1 MEVHRMKKD
10 LVTAPKKA
18 CRIFAAHPEYQPTKI
33 PPVVYLEL
41 TDVSKIYGEKVLFD
55 QVSLQ
60 VAKNTKVA
68 LVAKNGTGK
77 STLLRVA
84 AGIDMPEGLGSKVYV
99 HKGARMAYLS
109 QDPDFGE
116 NATVMDA
123 VFDSDN
129 DMVRA
134 VRDYEE
140 ALSYIDQ
147 PDRLAAALGKMDELQ
162 AWDIEARIKEVLFK
176 LNIERFDQ
184 KVSTLSGGQRK
195 RVALAKLII
204 DEPDLIIMDEPTN
217 HLDLDMIEWLEEWLQ
232 STNLTLVMVTHDRY
246 FLERVCNR
254 IIELEGGDIYHYV
267 GNYSEFLEKKAMREE
282 TESAEL
288 AKDKKRLKSELEWVR
303 RMPSGRGTKA
313 KSRMNAYADLKGKVG
328 GFRQDEELI
337 IEIKGQ
343 RLGGKILE
351 AHNIGK
357 SYGDNEL
364 VRGFSY
370 KFQKGERAGIVGKNG
385 AGKST
390 LLHMLTKELEPDTGK
405 VVHGVNTH
413 FGYYTQDGIKLDN
426 DKRVIDVIREIAEFI
441 PLAKGLKLTARGL
454 LERFMFNSKQ
464 QQVYVSQLSGG
475 EKRRLY
481 LLTILMKNPNFLILD
496 EPTNDL
502 DIMTLNILE
511 DFLMDFPG
519 CVLIVSH
526 DRFFLDKICQHL
538 FIFEEEGNLRD
549 WNGLYTEYREQR
561 KVELAEAKAARV
573 PKTATAPAAAPKKE
587 EPQEHISQEMRKAIR
602 RIEGKLKKLEEAK
615 ARINKQFLDPTGMNP
630 EKITDLGRELA
641 ELNEQ
646 IEEKEMEWMELVG

>member
-1 MEVHRMKKD
+1 M
-10 LVTAPKKA
+10 
-18 CRIFAAHPEYQPTKI
+18 
-33 PPVVYLEL
+33 VYLEL

-55 QVSLQ
+55 RVSLQ

-84 AGIDMPEGLGSKVYV
+84 AGIDLPEGLGSKIYV
-99 HKGARMAYLS
+99 HKEARMAYLP
-109 QDPDFGE
+109 QEPDFGA

-129 DMVRA
+129 PVVRA

-140 ALSYIDQ
+140 ALSRPEDNE
-147 PDRLAAALGKMDELQ
+147 RLQRTLAKMDELR
-162 AWDIEARIKEVLFK
+162 AWDIEARIKEVLSK
-176 LNIERFDQ
+176 LNVDRFEQ
-184 KVSTLSGGQRK
+184 KISTLSGGQRK

-232 STNLTLVMVTHDRY
+232 STNLTLLMVTHDRY

-254 IIELEGGDIYHYV
+254 IIELDGGNIYHYT
-267 GNYSEFLEKKAMREE
+267 GNYSDFLEKKATREE
-282 TESAEL
+282 TTAAEL
-288 AKDKKRLKSELEWVR
+288 DKDKKRMKKELEWVR

-313 KSRMNAYADLKGKVG
+313 KSRISAFHELKNKVG
-328 GFRQDEELI
+328 GHRSQDELT

-351 AHNIGK
+351 AHNISK
-357 SYGDNEL
+357 SYGDRTL
-364 VRGFSY
+364 VKGFSY
-370 KFQKGERAGIVGKNG
+370 KFQKGERAGIVGRNG

-413 FGYYTQDGIKLDN
+413 FGYYTQDGINLDE
-426 DKRVIDVIREIAEFI
+426 DKRVIEVIREIAEFI
-441 PLAKGLKLTARGL
+441 PLEKGQKLTARGL
-454 LERFMFNSKQ
+454 LNRFMFPDKQ

-475 EKRRLY
+475 ERRRLY

-502 DIMTLNILE
+502 DIMTLNVLE

-538 FIFEEEGNLRD
+538 FIFEEDGNLRD
-549 WNGLYTEYREQR
+549 WNGLYTEYRELR
-561 KVELAEAKAARV
+561 KTELADQRQDAAQASAAASV
-573 PKTATAPAAAPKKE
+573 AASGATAPTATAAPT
-587 EPQEHISQEMRKAIR
+587 EHISQETRKAIR
-602 RIEGKLKKLEEAK
+602 RVEGQLKKLEEAK
-615 ARINKQFLDPTGMNP
+615 AKINKVFLDPTGLNP
-630 EKITDLGRELA
+630 DKIAELGKELND
-641 ELNEQ
+641 LNEQ
-646 IEEKEMEWMELVG
+646 IEEKELEWMELVG

>member
-1 MEVHRMKKD
+1 M
-10 LVTAPKKA
+10 
-18 CRIFAAHPEYQPTKI
+18 
-33 PPVVYLEL
+33 VYLEL
-41 TDVSKIYGEKVLFD
+41 TKVSKIYGEKVLFD
-55 QVSLQ
+55 QVNLQ

-84 AGIDMPEGLGSKVYV
+84 AGIDLPEGLGSEIYV
-99 HKGARMAYLS
+99 HKDARMAYLP
-109 QDPDFGE
+109 QEPDFGV
-116 NATVMDA
+116 NDTVMDA

-129 DMVRA
+129 EMVRA

-140 ALSYIDQ
+140 ALSRSDQ
-147 PDRLAAALGKMDELQ
+147 PEKLQDALTRMDELQ
-162 AWDIEARIKEVLFK
+162 AWDIEARIKEVLSK
-176 LNIERFDQ
+176 LNVDRFDQ
-184 KVSTLSGGQRK
+184 RVSTLSGGQRK

-232 STNLTLVMVTHDRY
+232 STNLTLLMVTHDRY

-254 IIELEGGDIYHYV
+254 IIELDGGNIYHYT
-267 GNYSEFLEKKAMREE
+267 GNYSQFLEKKATREE

-288 AKDKKRLKSELEWVR
+288 AKDKKRMKKELEWVR

-313 KSRMNAYADLKGKVG
+313 KSRINAFHELKSKVG
-328 GFRQDEELI
+328 SFRQEEELKL
-337 IEIKGQ
+337 EIVGQ
-343 RLGGKILE
+343 RLGSKILE
-351 AHNIGK
+351 AHNISK
-357 SYGDNEL
+357 SYGDRTL
-364 VRGFSY
+364 VKGFSY
-370 KFQKGERAGIVGKNG
+370 KFQKKERAGIVGRNG

-405 VVHGVNTH
+405 VVHGSNTV
-413 FGYYTQDGIKLDN
+413 FGYYTQDGINLDQ
-426 DKRVIDVIREIAEFI
+426 DKRVIEVVREIAEFI
-441 PLAKGLKLTARGL
+441 PLAKGLKLTARAL

-475 EKRRLY
+475 ERRRLY

-502 DIMTLNILE
+502 DIMTLNVLE
-511 DFLMDFPG
+511 EFLMDFPG

-538 FIFEEEGNLRD
+538 FIFEEDGNLRD
-549 WNGLYTEYREQR
+549 WNGLYTEYREKR
-561 KVELAEAKAARV
+561 KEELAEQKAVLAE
-573 PKTATAPAAAPKKE
+573 KTSAAPAPAPKKAE
-587 EPQEHISQEMRKAIR
+587 QPQEHISQEQRKAIR
-602 RIEGKLKKLEEAK
+602 RVEGQLKKLEEAK
-615 ARINKQFLDPTGMNP
+615 AKINKQFLDPSGLDN
-630 EKITDLGRELA
+630 EKIAALGKELA

>member
-1 MEVHRMKKD
+1 M
-10 LVTAPKKA
+10 
-18 CRIFAAHPEYQPTKI
+18 
-33 PPVVYLEL
+33 VYLEL

-55 QVSLQ
+55 RVSLQ

-84 AGIDMPEGLGSKVYV
+84 AGIDLPEGMGSERYI
-99 HKGARMAYLS
+99 HKEARLAYLP
-109 QDPDFGE
+109 QEPDFGA

-129 DMVRA
+129 EMVRA
-134 VRDYEE
+134 VRNYEE
-140 ALSYIDQ
+140 ALSRSEDTE
-147 PDRLAAALGKMDELQ
+147 RLMKASAKMDELH

-232 STNLTLVMVTHDRY
+232 STNLTLLMVTHDRY

-254 IIELEGGDIYHYV
+254 IIELDGGEIFHYT
-267 GNYSEFLEKKAMREE
+267 GNYSDFLEKKATREE
-282 TESAEL
+282 TTAAEL
-288 AKDKKRLKSELEWVR
+288 EKDKKRMKKELEWVR

-313 KSRMNAYADLKGKVG
+313 KSRINAFHELKSKVG
-328 GFRQDEELI
+328 SFRKEEELK

-343 RLGGKILE
+343 RLGSKILE
-351 AHNIGK
+351 AHNISK
-357 SYGDNEL
+357 SYGDRTL
-364 VRGFSY
+364 VKGFSY
-370 KFQKGERAGIVGKNG
+370 KFQKGERAGIVGRNG

-390 LLHMLTKELEPDTGK
+390 LLHMLTKELAPDTGK
-405 VVHGVNTH
+405 VVHGVNTK
-413 FGYYTQDGIKLDN
+413 FGYYTQDGINLKEDM
-426 DKRVIDVIREIAEFI
+426 RVIEVIRNIAEFI
-441 PLAKGLKLTARGL
+441 PLEKGMKLTARGL

-481 LLTILMKNPNFLILD
+481 LLTILMENPNFLILD

-502 DIMTLNILE
+502 DIMTLNVLE
-511 DFLMDFPG
+511 EFLMDFPG

-538 FIFEEEGNLRD
+538 FIFEPGGNLRD
-549 WNGLYTEYREQR
+549 WNGLYTEYRTMIKE
-561 KVELAEAKAARV
+561 KGYGDATAVET
-573 PKTATAPAAAPKKE
+573 PSTAPASAPKNDA
-587 EPQEHISQEMRKAIR
+587 PQEYMSQDTRKAIR
-602 RIEGKLKKLEEAK
+602 RVEGQIKKLEEAK
-615 ARINKQFLDPTGMNP
+615 KKLNQQFLDPS
-630 EKITDLGRELA
+630 DLTPDQIAKLGQELN

-646 IEEKEMEWMELVG
+646 IEEKEMEWMELVE

>member
-1 MEVHRMKKD
+1 M
-10 LVTAPKKA
+10 
-18 CRIFAAHPEYQPTKI
+18 
-33 PPVVYLEL
+33 VYLEL

-55 QVSLQ
+55 KVSLQ

-84 AGIDMPEGLGSKVYV
+84 VGIDMPEGLGSKCYV
-99 HKGARMAYLS
+99 HKDARMAYLS
-109 QDPDFGE
+109 QDPDFGV

-129 DMVRA
+129 NMVRA

-140 ALSYIDQ
+140 ALSYTDQ
-147 PDRLAAALGKMDELQ
+147 PDRLAAALGRMDELQ

-232 STNLTLVMVTHDRY
+232 STNLTLLMVTHDRY

-254 IIELEGGDIYHYV
+254 IIELEGGDIYHYT
-267 GNYSEFLEKKAMREE
+267 GNYSEFLEKKASREE

-288 AKDKKRLKSELEWVR
+288 AKDKKRLKKELEWVR

-313 KSRMNAYADLKGKVG
+313 KSRLNAYADLKGKVG
-328 GFRQDEELI
+328 GFREEEELI

-357 SYGDNEL
+357 SYGGNEL
-364 VRGFSY
+364 IRGFSY

-426 DKRVIDVIREIAEFI
+426 DKRVIEVIREIAEFI

-538 FIFEEEGNLRD
+538 FIFEENGNLRD

-561 KVELAEAKAARV
+561 KIELAEAKAARLE
-573 PKTATAPAAAPKKE
+573 KTATAPAVAPKKE
-587 EPQEHISQEMRKAIR
+587 APQEHISQEMRKAIR
-602 RIEGKLKKLEEAK
+602 RVEGQLKKLEEAK
-615 ARINKQFLDPTGMNP
+615 TRINKQFLDPTGMNP

>member
-1 MEVHRMKKD
+1 
-10 LVTAPKKA
+10 
-18 CRIFAAHPEYQPTKI
+18 
-33 PPVVYLEL
+33 
-41 TDVSKIYGEKVLFD
+41 
-55 QVSLQ
+55 Q

-84 AGIDMPEGLGSKVYV
+84 AGIDLPEGLGSGMYV
-99 HKGARMAYLS
+99 HKDARMAYLP
-109 QDPDFGE
+109 QEPDFGE

-123 VFDSDN
+123 VFNSDN
-129 DMVRA
+129 EMVRA

-140 ALSYIDQ
+140 ALSHTDK
-147 PDRLAAALGKMDELQ
+147 PNRLANALGRMDELQ

-232 STNLTLVMVTHDRY
+232 STNLTLLMVTHDRY

-254 IIELEGGDIYHYV
+254 IIELDGGEIFHYT
-267 GNYSEFLEKKAMREE
+267 GNYSDFLEKKGTREE
-282 TESAEL
+282 TSAAEL
-288 AKDKKRLKSELEWVR
+288 DKDKKRMKKELEWVR

-313 KSRMNAYADLKGKVG
+313 KSRIKDFNDLKSKVG
-328 GFRQDEELI
+328 GHRGDDELT

-357 SYGDNEL
+357 AYGERTL
-364 VRGFSY
+364 VKGFSY

-413 FGYYTQDGIKLDN
+413 FGYYTQDGINLDK
-426 DKRVIDVIREIAEFI
+426 DKRVIEVIREIAEFI
-441 PLAKGLKLTARGL
+441 PLEKGLKLTARGL
-454 LERFMFNSKQ
+454 LNRFMFPDKQ

-475 EKRRLY
+475 ERRRLY

-538 FIFEEEGNLRD
+538 FIFEEDGNLRD
-549 WNGLYTEYREQR
+549 WNGLYTEYREVR
-561 KVELAEAKAARV
+561 KEELSAEKAVRVEKAAN
-573 PKTATAPAAAPKKE
+573 APAAAPKPKSDAPE
-587 EPQEHISQEMRKAIR
+587 EHVSQETRKAIR
-602 RIEGKLKKLEEAK
+602 RIEGKLKKLEESKAK
-615 ARINKQFLDPTGMNP
+615 INKVFLDPTGLNP
-630 EKITDLGRELA
+630 DKIADLGRELN

>member
-1 MEVHRMKKD
+1 
-10 LVTAPKKA
+10 
-18 CRIFAAHPEYQPTKI
+18 
-33 PPVVYLEL
+33 VVYLEL

-55 QVSLQ
+55 RVSLQ

-84 AGIDMPEGLGSKVYV
+84 AGIDLPEGLGSGMYV
-99 HKGARMAYLS
+99 HKDARMAYLP
-109 QDPDFGE
+109 QEPDFGE

-123 VFDSDN
+123 VFNSDN
-129 DMVRA
+129 EMVRA

-140 ALSYIDQ
+140 ALSHTDK
-147 PDRLAAALGKMDELQ
+147 PNRLANALGRMDELQ

-232 STNLTLVMVTHDRY
+232 STNLTLLMVTHDRY

-254 IIELEGGDIYHYV
+254 IIELDGGEIFHYT
-267 GNYSEFLEKKAMREE
+267 GNYSDFLEKKGTREE
-282 TESAEL
+282 TSAAEL
-288 AKDKKRLKSELEWVR
+288 DKDKKRMKKELEWVR

-313 KSRMNAYADLKGKVG
+313 KSRIKDFNDLKSKVG
-328 GFRQDEELI
+328 GHRGDDELT

-357 SYGDNEL
+357 AYGERTL
-364 VRGFSY
+364 VKGFSY

-413 FGYYTQDGIKLDN
+413 FGYYTQDGINLDK
-426 DKRVIDVIREIAEFI
+426 DKRVIEVIREIAEFI
-441 PLAKGLKLTARGL
+441 PLEKGLKLTARGL
-454 LERFMFNSKQ
+454 LNRFMFPDKQ

-475 EKRRLY
+475 ERRRLY

-538 FIFEEEGNLRD
+538 FIFEEDGNLRD
-549 WNGLYTEYREQR
+549 WNGLYTEYREVR
-561 KVELAEAKAARV
+561 KEELSAEKAVRVEKAAN
-573 PKTATAPAAAPKKE
+573 APAAAPKPKSDAPE
-587 EPQEHISQEMRKAIR
+587 EHVSQETRKAIR
-602 RIEGKLKKLEEAK
+602 RIEGKLKKLEESKAK
-615 ARINKQFLDPTGMNP
+615 INKVFLDPTGLNP
-630 EKITDLGRELA
+630 DKIADLGRELN

>member
-1 MEVHRMKKD
+1 M
-10 LVTAPKKA
+10 
-18 CRIFAAHPEYQPTKI
+18 
-33 PPVVYLEL
+33 VYLEL

-55 QVSLQ
+55 KVSLQ

-84 AGIDMPEGLGSKVYV
+84 AGIDLPEGLGSEIYV
-99 HKGARMAYLS
+99 HKDAKMAYLP
-109 QDPDFGE
+109 QEPDFGE
-116 NATVMDA
+116 NASVMDA

-129 DMVRA
+129 PMVRA

-140 ALSYIDQ
+140 ALSRTDQ
-147 PDRLAAALGKMDELQ
+147 PDRLAATLGKMDELQ
-162 AWDIEARIKEVLFK
+162 AWDIEARIKEVLSK

-184 KVSTLSGGQRK
+184 KISTLSGGQRK

-232 STNLTLVMVTHDRY
+232 STNLTLLMVTHDRY

-254 IIELEGGDIYHYV
+254 IIELDGGNIYHYT
-267 GNYSEFLEKKAMREE
+267 GNYSDFLEKKATREE
-282 TESAEL
+282 TTAAEL
-288 AKDKKRLKSELEWVR
+288 DKDKKRMKKELEWVR

-313 KSRMNAYADLKGKVG
+313 KSRINAFHELKSKVG
-328 GFRQDEELI
+328 SHRSQEELT

-351 AHNIGK
+351 AHNISK
-357 SYGDNEL
+357 SYGDRTL
-364 VRGFSY
+364 VKGFSY
-370 KFQKGERAGIVGKNG
+370 KFQKGERAGIVGRNG

-413 FGYYTQDGIKLDN
+413 FGYYTQDGINLDN
-426 DKRVIDVIREIAEFI
+426 DKRVIEVIREIAEFI
-441 PLAKGLKLTARGL
+441 PLEKGQKLTARGL
-454 LERFMFNSKQ
+454 LNRFMFPDKQ

-475 EKRRLY
+475 ERRRLY

-502 DIMTLNILE
+502 DIMTLNVLE
-511 DFLMDFPG
+511 EFLMDFPG

-538 FIFEEEGNLRD
+538 FIFEENGNLRD
-549 WNGLYTEYREQR
+549 WNGLYTEYRATR
-561 KVELAEAKAARV
+561 KQELAAEKEIRAEQANI
-573 PKTATAPAAAPKKE
+573 APAAAPKKE
-587 EPQEHISQEMRKAIR
+587 APKAPTEHISQETRKAIR
-602 RIEGKLKKLEEAK
+602 RVEGQLKKLEEAK
-615 ARINKQFLDPTGMNP
+615 KKINQQFLDPAGMDP
-630 EKITDLGRELA
+630 DTIAKLGQ
-641 ELNEQ
+641 ELNDLNDQ

>member
-1 MEVHRMKKD
+1 M
-10 LVTAPKKA
+10 
-18 CRIFAAHPEYQPTKI
+18 
-33 PPVVYLEL
+33 VYLEL

-55 QVSLQ
+55 RVSLQ

-84 AGIDMPEGLGSKVYV
+84 AGIDLPEGLGSKVYV
-99 HKGARMAYLS
+99 HKEARMAYLP
-109 QDPDFGE
+109 QEPDFGA

-129 DMVRA
+129 EMVRA

-140 ALSYIDQ
+140 ALSRTDQ
-147 PDRLAAALGKMDELQ
+147 PAKLQDALTRMDRLQ

-217 HLDLDMIEWLEEWLQ
+217 HLDLEMIEWLEEWLQ
-232 STNLTLVMVTHDRY
+232 STNLTLLMVTHDRY

-254 IIELEGGDIYHYV
+254 IIELDGGELYHYT
-267 GNYSEFLEKKAMREE
+267 GNYSQFLDKKATREE
-282 TESAEL
+282 TSSAEL
-288 AKDKKRLKSELEWVR
+288 EKDKKRMKKELEWVR

-313 KSRMNAYADLKGKVG
+313 KSRINAFHDLKSKVG
-328 GFRQDEELI
+328 SFRKEEELT

-343 RLGGKILE
+343 RLGSKILE
-351 AHNIGK
+351 AHNISK
-357 SYGDNEL
+357 SYGDKTL
-364 VRGFSY
+364 VKGFSY
-370 KFQKGERAGIVGKNG
+370 KFQKGERAGIVGRNG

-390 LLHMLTKELEPDTGK
+390 LLHMLTKELAPDTGK
-405 VVHGVNTH
+405 VVHGSNTV
-413 FGYYTQDGIKLDN
+413 FGYYTQDGINLKD
-426 DKRVIDVIREIAEFI
+426 DMRVIEVIREIAEFI
-441 PLAKGLKLTARGL
+441 PLEKGQKLTARGL

-481 LLTILMKNPNFLILD
+481 LLTILMQNPNFLILD

-502 DIMTLNILE
+502 DIMTLNVLE

-526 DRFFLDKICQHL
+526 DRFFLDKLAHHL
-538 FIFEEEGNLRD
+538 FIFEGEGQLKD
-549 WNGLYTEYREQR
+549 WNGLYTEYRALKRQEQ
-561 KVELAEAKAARV
+561 
-573 PKTATAPAAAPKKE
+573 ATVSPEPTTDPAPAAAPSE
-587 EPQEHISQEMRKAIR
+587 NHLSQEQRKAIR
-602 RIEGKLKKLEEAK
+602 RVENQLAKLEDKKKKVSA
-615 ARINKQFLDPTGMNP
+615 QFEDAANLDPDRIAT
-630 EKITDLGRELA
+630 LGKELA
-641 ELNEQ
+641 DLNER
-646 IEEKEMEWMELVG
+646 IEEKEMEWMELVE

>member
-1 MEVHRMKKD
+1 M
-10 LVTAPKKA
+10 
-18 CRIFAAHPEYQPTKI
+18 
-33 PPVVYLEL
+33 VYLEL
-41 TDVSKIYGEKVLFD
+41 TEVSKIYGEKVLFD
-55 QVSLQ
+55 KVSLQ
-60 VAKNTKVA
+60 VARFTKVA

-84 AGIDMPEGLGSKVYV
+84 AGIDLPEGLTAQRYV
-99 HKGARMAYLS
+99 HKDARLAYLP
-109 QDPDFGE
+109 QEPDFGV
-116 NATVMDA
+116 NATVLDA

-129 DMVRA
+129 PVVRA

-140 ALSYIDQ
+140 ALSHPNDT
-147 PDRLAAALGKMDELQ
+147 DRLLKASAKMDELR
-162 AWDIEARIKEVLFK
+162 AWDVEARIKEVLSK
-176 LNIERFDQ
+176 LNVDRYDQ

-232 STNLTLVMVTHDRY
+232 TSTLTLLMVTHDRY

-254 IIELEGGDIYHYV
+254 IIELDGGEIFHYT
-267 GNYSEFLEKKAMREE
+267 GNYSQFLEKKATREE
-282 TESAEL
+282 TASAEL
-288 AKDKKRLKSELEWVR
+288 DKDRKRMKKELEWVR

-313 KSRMNAYADLKGKVG
+313 KSRLSAFAELKNKVTG
-328 GFRQDEELI
+328 HRAEGELT

-351 AHNIGK
+351 AYNISK
-357 SYGDNEL
+357 TYGEREL
-364 VRGFSY
+364 VKGFSY
-370 KFQKGERAGIVGKNG
+370 KFKKNERVGIVGKNG

-405 VVHGVNTH
+405 VIHGVNTH
-413 FGYYTQDGIKLDN
+413 FGYYTQDGINLDN
-426 DKRVIDVIREIAEFI
+426 DKRVIEAIREIAEFI
-441 PLAKGLKLTARGL
+441 PLEKGQKLTARGL
-454 LERFMFNSKQ
+454 LNRFMFPDKQ

-481 LLTILMKNPNFLILD
+481 LLTILMQNPNFLILD

-502 DIMTLNILE
+502 DIMTLNVLE
-511 DFLMDFPG
+511 DFLVDFPG

-526 DRFFLDKICQHL
+526 DRFFLDKIADHL
-538 FIFEEEGNLRD
+538 FIFEEEGNIRD
-549 WNGLYTEYREQR
+549 WNGLYTEYRETR
-561 KVELAEAKAARV
+561 KEELAAANAAATN
-573 PKTATAPAAAPKKE
+573 TAPSPTTSAPAASQKTEEKE
-587 EPQEHISQEMRKAIR
+587 ISYEDRKNIR
-602 RIEGKLKKLEEAK
+602 RIETQIDKLEKAK
-615 ARINKQFLDPTGMNP
+615 AAINKQFEQAADLDPD
-630 EKITDLGRELA
+630 KIAALSKELN

>member
-1 MEVHRMKKD
+1 M
-10 LVTAPKKA
+10 
-18 CRIFAAHPEYQPTKI
+18 
-33 PPVVYLEL
+33 VYLEL

-55 QVSLQ
+55 KVSLQ

-84 AGIDMPEGLGSKVYV
+84 AGIDLPEGLGSKVYV
-99 HKGARMAYLS
+99 HKEAKLAYLP
-109 QDPDFGE
+109 QEPDFGD
-116 NATVMDA
+116 NASVMDA

-129 DMVRA
+129 EMVVA

-140 ALSYIDQ
+140 ALSRADQ
-147 PDRLAAALGKMDELQ
+147 PQKLQDALTRMDRLQ

-176 LNIERFDQ
+176 LNIENIHQ
-184 KVSTLSGGQRK
+184 QVSTLSGGQRK

-217 HLDLDMIEWLEEWLQ
+217 HLDLEMIEWLEEWLQ
-232 STNLTLVMVTHDRY
+232 STNLTLLMVTHDRY

-254 IIELEGGDIYHYV
+254 IIELDGGELYHYT
-267 GNYSEFLEKKAMREE
+267 GNYSDFLEKKATREA

-288 AKDKKRLKSELEWVR
+288 AKDKKRLKKELEWVR

-313 KSRMNAYADLKGKVG
+313 KSRLSAYADLKGKVG
-328 GFRQDEELI
+328 SFRKEEELT

-343 RLGGKILE
+343 RLGSKILE
-351 AHNIGK
+351 AHNISK
-357 SYGDNEL
+357 SYGDKQL
-364 VRGFSY
+364 IKGFSY

-390 LLHMLTKELEPDTGK
+390 FLHMLTKELAPDTGK
-405 VVHGVNTH
+405 VVHGSNTV
-413 FGYYTQDGIKLDN
+413 FGYYTQDGINLKEDM
-426 DKRVIDVIREIAEFI
+426 RVIEVIREIAEFI
-441 PLAKGLKLTARGL
+441 PLEKGMKLTARGL

-481 LLTILMKNPNFLILD
+481 LLTILMQNPNFLILD

-502 DIMTLNILE
+502 DIMTLNVLE

-526 DRFFLDKICQHL
+526 DRFFLDKLAHHL
-538 FIFEEEGNLRD
+538 FIFEGDGQIKD
-549 WNGLYTEYREQR
+549 WNGLYTEYRALKQE
-561 KVELAEAKAARV
+561 EARQASAA
-573 PKTATAPAAAPKKE
+573 PKPSPAPATAPSSAPKKE
-587 EPQEHISQEMRKAIR
+587 TEHISQEQRKAIR
-602 RIEGKLKKLEEAK
+602 RVENQLSKLEEK
-615 ARINKQFLDPTGMNP
+615 KKKISLQFEDAANLDA
-630 EKITDLGRELA
+630 EKIAELGRQLA
-641 ELNEQ
+641 EVNEQ
-646 IEEKEMEWMELVG
+646 IEEKEMEWMDMVG

>member
-1 MEVHRMKKD
+1 M
-10 LVTAPKKA
+10 
-18 CRIFAAHPEYQPTKI
+18 
-33 PPVVYLEL
+33 VYLEL
-41 TDVSKIYGEKVLFD
+41 TQVSKIYGEKVLFD
-55 QVSLQ
+55 RVDLQ

-84 AGIDMPEGLGSKVYV
+84 AGIDLPEGVGSNVYV
-99 HKGARMAYLS
+99 HKEARMAYLP
-109 QDPDFGE
+109 QEPDFGD
-116 NATVMDA
+116 NASVLDA

-140 ALSYIDQ
+140 ALSRTDEPAKLQ
-147 PDRLAAALGKMDELQ
+147 DALTRMDRLR
-162 AWDIEARIKEVLFK
+162 AWDIEARIKEVLSK
-176 LNIERFDQ
+176 LNIDDVHQ
-184 KVSTLSGGQRK
+184 KIDTLSGGQRK

-217 HLDLDMIEWLEEWLQ
+217 HLDLEMIEWLEEWLQ
-232 STNLTLVMVTHDRY
+232 SPNLTLLMVTHDRY

-254 IIELEGGDIYHYV
+254 IIELDGGNIYHYT
-267 GNYSEFLEKKAMREE
+267 GNYSQFLEKKAIREE

-288 AKDKKRLKSELEWVR
+288 AKDKKRMKKELEWVR

-313 KSRMNAYADLKGKVG
+313 KSRLSAFDDLKNKVG
-328 GFRQDEELI
+328 SFRAEEELT

-343 RLGGKILE
+343 RLGSKILE
-351 AHNIGK
+351 AHNISK
-357 SYGDNEL
+357 SYGDKVL
-364 VRGFSY
+364 VKGFSH

-390 LLHMLTKELEPDTGK
+390 LLHMLTKELPPDTGK

-413 FGYYTQDGIKLDN
+413 FGYYTQDGINLKD
-426 DKRVIDVIREIAEFI
+426 DMRVIEVIREIAEFI
-441 PLAKGLKLTARGL
+441 PMEKGMKLTARGL

-481 LLTILMKNPNFLILD
+481 LLTILMQNPNFLILD

-502 DIMTLNILE
+502 DIMTLNVLE

-526 DRFFLDKICQHL
+526 DRFFLDKLAHHL
-538 FIFEEEGNLRD
+538 FVFEGDGKLKD
-549 WNGLYTEYREQR
+549 WNGTYSEYREYARHREQEESD
-561 KVELAEAKAARV
+561 KSTAPPAA
-573 PKTATAPAAAPKKE
+573 AAPAATPNPEKKE
-587 EPQEHISQEMRKAIR
+587 QVITQEQRKAIR
-602 RIEGKLKKLEEAK
+602 RVENQISKLEARK
-615 ARINKQFLDPTGMNP
+615 AEISAAFEDAASLDP
-630 EKITDLGRELA
+630 EKIAELGKALA
-641 ELNEQ
+641 EVNEQ
-646 IEEKEMEWMELVG
+646 IEEKEMEWMELVGD

>member
-1 MEVHRMKKD
+1 M
-10 LVTAPKKA
+10 
-18 CRIFAAHPEYQPTKI
+18 
-33 PPVVYLEL
+33 VYLEL
-41 TDVSKIYGEKVLFD
+41 EKVSKIYGEKVLFD
-55 QVSLQ
+55 QVDLQ

-84 AGIDMPEGLGSKVYV
+84 AGIDLPEGVGSSIYL
-99 HKGARMAYLS
+99 HKEARMAYLP
-109 QDPDFGE
+109 QEPDFGE
-116 NATVMDA
+116 GASVLDA

-129 DMVRA
+129 PMVRA

-140 ALSYIDQ
+140 ALSHTDKPDQ
-147 PDRLAAALGKMDELQ
+147 LQRALTKMDELR
-162 AWDIEARIKEVLFK
+162 AWDIEARIKEVLSK
-176 LNIERFDQ
+176 LNIEDVNQ
-184 KVSTLSGGQRK
+184 NVDTLSGGQRK

-232 STNLTLVMVTHDRY
+232 STNLTLLMVTHDRY

-254 IIELEGGDIYHYV
+254 IIELDGGQIYHYT
-267 GNYSEFLEKKAMREE
+267 GNYSQFLEKKAIREE

-288 AKDKKRLKSELEWVR
+288 AKDKKRMKKELEWVR

-313 KSRMNAYADLKGKVG
+313 KSRLTAFSELKNKVG
-328 GFRQDEELI
+328 GFREEDELT

-343 RLGGKILE
+343 RLGSKILE
-351 AHNIGK
+351 AHNISK
-357 SYGDNEL
+357 SYGEKEL

-370 KFQKGERAGIVGKNG
+370 KFQKGERAGIVGRNG

-413 FGYYTQDGIKLDN
+413 FGYYTQDGINLKD
-426 DKRVIDVIREIAEFI
+426 DMRVIEVIREIAEFI
-441 PLAKGLKLTARGL
+441 PLEKGMKLTARGL

-502 DIMTLNILE
+502 DIMTLNVLE
-511 DFLMDFPG
+511 EFLLDFPG

-526 DRFFLDKICQHL
+526 DRFFLDKLAHHL
-538 FIFEEEGNLRD
+538 FIFEDEGHIRD

-561 KVELAEAKAARV
+561 KEELSGGTSENSV
-573 PKTATAPAAAPKKE
+573 PIATGTTAPAPSTQQPAAPE
-587 EPQEHISQEMRKAIR
+587 ITQEQRKAIR
-602 RIEGKLKKLEEAK
+602 RVEGQISKLEDRKTKINQAFNDMASLTPE
-615 ARINKQFLDPTGMNP
+615 RI
-630 EKITDLGRELA
+630 A
-641 ELNEQ
+641 ELGKELSELNDQ
-646 IEEKEMEWMELVG
+646 IEEKEMEWMELVGE

>member
-1 MEVHRMKKD
+1 M
-10 LVTAPKKA
+10 
-18 CRIFAAHPEYQPTKI
+18 
-33 PPVVYLEL
+33 VYLEL
-41 TDVSKIYGEKVLFD
+41 TKVSKIYGEKVLFD
-55 QVSLQ
+55 AVDLQ

-84 AGIDMPEGLGSKVYV
+84 AGIDLPEGLGSEIYL
-99 HKGARMAYLS
+99 HKDARMAYLP
-109 QDPDFGE
+109 QEPDFGV
-116 NATVMDA
+116 NDTVMDA

-129 DMVRA
+129 EMVKA

-140 ALSYIDQ
+140 ALSRTDQ
-147 PDRLAAALGKMDELQ
+147 PEKLQDALSRMDELQ
-162 AWDIEARIKEVLFK
+162 AWDIEARIKEVLSK
-176 LNIERFDQ
+176 LNVDRFDQ
-184 KVSTLSGGQRK
+184 QVSTLSGGQRK

-232 STNLTLVMVTHDRY
+232 STNLTLLMVTHDRY

-254 IIELEGGDIYHYV
+254 IIELDGGKIYHYT
-267 GNYSEFLEKKAMREE
+267 GNYSQFLEKKATREE

-288 AKDKKRLKSELEWVR
+288 SKDKKRMKKELEWVR

-313 KSRMNAYADLKGKVG
+313 KSRISAFHELKSKVG
-328 GFRQDEELI
+328 SFRQEEELKL
-337 IEIKGQ
+337 EIVGQ
-343 RLGGKILE
+343 RLGSKILE
-351 AHNIGK
+351 AHNISK
-357 SYGDNEL
+357 SYGDRTL
-364 VRGFSY
+364 VKGFSY
-370 KFQKGERAGIVGKNG
+370 KFQKRERAGIVGRNG

-405 VVHGVNTH
+405 VVHGSNTV
-413 FGYYTQDGIKLDN
+413 FGYYTQDGINLDQ
-426 DKRVIDVIREIAEFI
+426 DKRVIEVVREIAEFI
-441 PLAKGLKLTARGL
+441 PLAKGLKLTARAL
-454 LERFMFNSKQ
+454 LERFMFGSKQ

-475 EKRRLY
+475 ERRRLY

-502 DIMTLNILE
+502 DIMTLNVLE
-511 DFLMDFPG
+511 EFLMDFPG

-538 FIFEEEGNLRD
+538 FIFEDDGNLRD
-549 WNGLYTEYREQR
+549 WNGLYTEYREKR
-561 KVELAEAKAARV
+561 KEELAEQKAILAE
-573 PKTATAPAAAPKKE
+573 KTSAAPAAAPSPSVPKGE
-587 EPQEHISQEMRKAIR
+587 APAQQQMSQEQRKAIR
-602 RIEGKLKKLEEAK
+602 RVEGQLKKLEEAK
-615 ARINKQFLDPTGMNP
+615 AKINKQFLDPSGLDND
-630 EKITDLGRELA
+630 KIAALGKELS

>member
-1 MEVHRMKKD
+1 M
-10 LVTAPKKA
+10 
-18 CRIFAAHPEYQPTKI
+18 
-33 PPVVYLEL
+33 VYLEL

-55 QVSLQ
+55 RVSLQ

-84 AGIDMPEGLGSKVYV
+84 AGIDLPEGMGSKVYV
-99 HKGARMAYLS
+99 HKEARMAYLP
-109 QDPDFGE
+109 QEPDFGA

-129 DMVRA
+129 EMVIA
-134 VRDYEE
+134 VRNYEE
-140 ALSYIDQ
+140 ALSRSEDTE
-147 PDRLAAALGKMDELQ
+147 RLMKASAKMDELR

-232 STNLTLVMVTHDRY
+232 STNLTLLMVTHDRY

-254 IIELEGGDIYHYV
+254 IIELDGGEIFHYT
-267 GNYSEFLEKKAMREE
+267 GNYSDFLEKKATREE
-282 TESAEL
+282 TSAAEL
-288 AKDKKRLKSELEWVR
+288 EKDKKRMKKELEWVR

-313 KSRMNAYADLKGKVG
+313 KSRINAFHELKQKVG
-328 GFRQDEELI
+328 SFRKEEELK

-343 RLGGKILE
+343 RLGSKILE
-351 AHNIGK
+351 AHNISK
-357 SYGDNEL
+357 SYGDRTL
-364 VRGFSY
+364 VKGFSY
-370 KFQKGERAGIVGKNG
+370 KFQKGERAGIVGRNG

-390 LLHMLTKELEPDTGK
+390 LLHMLTKELAPDTGK
-405 VVHGVNTH
+405 VVHGVNTK
-413 FGYYTQDGIKLDN
+413 FGYYTQDGINLKD
-426 DKRVIDVIREIAEFI
+426 DMRVIEVIRDIAEFI
-441 PLAKGLKLTARGL
+441 PLEKGMKLTARGL

-481 LLTILMKNPNFLILD
+481 LLTILMQNPNFLILD

-502 DIMTLNILE
+502 DIMTLNVLE
-511 DFLMDFPG
+511 EFLQDFPG

-526 DRFFLDKICQHL
+526 DRFFLDKICDHL
-538 FIFEEEGNLRD
+538 FIFEPGGNLRD
-549 WNGLYTEYREQR
+549 WNGLYTEYRTMIKE
-561 KVELAEAKAARV
+561 EGYGDSTASE
-573 PKTATAPAAAPKKE
+573 KTPTAPAAAPKNDA
-587 EPQEHISQEMRKAIR
+587 PQEHMSQETRKAIR
-602 RIEGKLKKLEEAK
+602 RVEGQIKKLEDAK
-615 ARINKQFLDPTGMNP
+615 KKLNQQFLDPSGLSP
-630 EKITDLGRELA
+630 DQIAELGK
-641 ELNEQ
+641 ELNELNVQ

>member
-1 MEVHRMKKD
+1 M
-10 LVTAPKKA
+10 
-18 CRIFAAHPEYQPTKI
+18 
-33 PPVVYLEL
+33 VYLEL
-41 TDVSKIYGEKVLFD
+41 EKVSKIYGEKVLFD
-55 QVSLQ
+55 QVDLQ
-60 VAKNTKVA
+60 VAQNTKVA

-84 AGIDMPEGLGSKVYV
+84 AGIDLPEGIGSSVYV
-99 HKGARMAYLS
+99 HKDARMAYLP
-109 QDPDFGE
+109 QDPDFGP

-129 DMVRA
+129 EMVKA

-140 ALSYIDQ
+140 SLSRPDKPQLLQDALSRM
-147 PDRLAAALGKMDELQ
+147 DRLQ
-162 AWDIEARIKEVLFK
+162 AWDIEARIKEVLSK
-176 LNIERFDQ
+176 LNIEDVNQ
-184 KVSTLSGGQRK
+184 KVATLSGGQRK

-204 DEPDLIIMDEPTN
+204 DEPDLVILDEPTN

-232 STNLTLVMVTHDRY
+232 STNLTLLMVTHDRY

-254 IIELEGGDIYHYV
+254 IIELEGGNIYHYT
-267 GNYSEFLEKKAMREE
+267 GNYSDFLNKKATREE

-288 AKDKKRLKSELEWVR
+288 DKDRKRMKQELEWVR

-313 KSRMNAYADLKGKVG
+313 KSRLSAFSDLKEKVG
-328 GFRQDEELI
+328 GFRKDDELTL
-337 IEIKGQ
+337 EIKGQ
-343 RLGGKILE
+343 RLGSKILE

-364 VRGFSY
+364 VKGFSY
-370 KFQKGERAGIVGKNG
+370 KFQKGERAGIVGRNG

-405 VVHGVNTH
+405 VVHGSNTH
-413 FGYYTQDGIKLDN
+413 FGYYTQDGIHLAN
-426 DKRVIDVIREIAEFI
+426 DMRVIDVVREIAEFI
-441 PLAKGLKLTARGL
+441 PLEKGLKLTARGL

-475 EKRRLY
+475 ERRRLY

-502 DIMTLNILE
+502 DIMTLNVLE

-526 DRFFLDKICQHL
+526 DRFFLDKLAHHL
-538 FIFEEEGNLRD
+538 FIFEGDGKIRD
-549 WNGLYTEYREQR
+549 WNGLYTEYRAQLKEEQR
-561 KVELAEAKAARV
+561 EERAAAAPAV
-573 PKTATAPAAAPKKE
+573 AAPAAPPPTTP
-587 EPQEHISQEMRKAIR
+587 EPQLTQEQRKAIR
-602 RIEGKLKKLEEAK
+602 RVEGQISKLEEKKKSINAQFNNI
-615 ARINKQFLDPTGMNP
+615 AALTPERIA
-630 EKITDLGRELA
+630 DLGRELA
-641 ELNEQ
+641 EVNGA
-646 IEEKEMEWMELVG
+646 IEEKELEWMELVEG

>member
-1 MEVHRMKKD
+1 M
-10 LVTAPKKA
+10 
-18 CRIFAAHPEYQPTKI
+18 
-33 PPVVYLEL
+33 VYLEL

-55 QVSLQ
+55 RVSLQ
-60 VAKNTKVA
+60 VARNTKVA

-84 AGIDMPEGLGSKVYV
+84 AGIDLPEGLGSEVYI
-99 HKGARMAYLS
+99 HKDARMAYLP
-109 QDPDFGE
+109 QEPDFGKD
-116 NATVMDA
+116 ATVMDA
-123 VFDSDN
+123 VFNSDN
-129 DMVRA
+129 EMVRA

-140 ALSYIDQ
+140 ALSRTDQ
-147 PDRLAAALGKMDELQ
+147 PEKLQNALTRMDRLQ

-232 STNLTLVMVTHDRY
+232 STNLTLLMVTHDRY

-254 IIELEGGDIYHYV
+254 IIELDGGNIYHYT
-267 GNYSEFLEKKAMREE
+267 GNYSDFLEKKSIREE
-282 TESAEL
+282 TSAAEL
-288 AKDKKRLKSELEWVR
+288 DKDKKRMKKELEWVR

-313 KSRMNAYADLKGKVG
+313 KSRIKDFHELKNKVSG
-328 GFRQDEELI
+328 HRSEDELT

-357 SYGDNEL
+357 SYGDRTL
-364 VRGFSY
+364 VKGFSY
-370 KFQKGERAGIVGKNG
+370 KFQKGERAGIVGRNG

-413 FGYYTQDGIKLDN
+413 FGYYTQDGINLDK
-426 DKRVIDVIREIAEFI
+426 DKRVIEAIREIAEFI
-441 PLAKGLKLTARGL
+441 PLEKGQKLTARGL
-454 LERFMFNSKQ
+454 LNRFMFPDKQ
-464 QQVYVSQLSGG
+464 QQVYISQLSGG
-475 EKRRLY
+475 ERRRLY

-511 DFLMDFPG
+511 DFLIDFPG

-538 FIFEEEGNLRD
+538 FIFEEDGNLRD
-549 WNGLYTEYREQR
+549 WNGLYTEYRATR
-561 KVELAEAKAARV
+561 KEELAAEKAALAE
-573 PKTATAPAAAPKKE
+573 KASTAPAAAPKKE
-587 EPQEHISQEMRKAIR
+587 EPQEHMSQETRKAIR
-602 RIEGKLKKLEEAK
+602 RIEGQLKKLEEAK
-615 ARINKQFLDPTGMNP
+615 SKINKIFLDPTGLNP
-630 EKITDLGRELA
+630 DKIADLGRELN